1 MDTREALLQRVAL
14 APPEARTHGQYFED
28 ILLGLSELFGAPVAE
43 EARRLVPRA
52 VGPGSF
58 NYPVAEMLTLCD
70 AGALT
75 AGRHAGVAYGE
86 CIEMLG
92 AFIARRYLD
101 SALGKALWMTA
112 NRNIQEAVTRSLVS
126 IRSGTTYGQRR
137 CETLGPNAARIVFRR
152 ELLGPSW
159 MRGMFKYGLQAVS
172 SQPLSISVES
182 LSESGLVF
190 TLHVTW

>member
-14 APPEARTHGQYFED
+14 APPEARTHGQYFDD
-28 ILLGLSELFGAPVAE
+28 ILLGLSEMFGAQVAE
-43 EARRLVPRA
+43 EVRSLVPRA

-58 NYPVAEMLTLCD
+58 NYPVAELLTLCD
-70 AGALT
+70 VGALA
-75 AGRHAGVAYGE
+75 AGRQAGVAYGE

-92 AFIARRYLD
+92 AFVARKYLD
-101 SALGKALWMTA
+101 SSLGKALWMTA
-112 NRNIQEAVTRSLVS
+112 GRDMQEAVKRSLVS

-137 CETLGPNAARIVFRR
+137 YESLGPTTARVMFQR

-159 MRGMFKYGLQAVS
+159 MRGMFTYGLQAVS
-172 SQPLSISVES
+172 SQSLSISIEN
-182 LSESGLVF
+182 LCESGMMF